1 MSESLTPQAPPKPIR
16 DYSRLSRT
24 EESLILQLHA
34 EGKTQ
39 VAIAQVLG
47 CSQPTVSAVLKAYSD
62 TKFLAKRVLDN
73 SAIALAERVV
83 KHANVAESLDVLER
97 IDVIAPK
104 KQDAGRSGQVTIV
117 IGMPGQPAGPEP
129 IVSTDS
135 VLSPE
140 RLNELSVISTG

>member
-1 MSESLTPQAPPKPIR
+1 MSESLAPQAPTKPIR
-16 DYSRLSRT
+16 DFSRLSRT

-47 CSQPTVSAVLKAYSD
+47 CSQPTVSAVLKAYSN
-62 TKFLAKRVLDN
+62 TKFLAKRLLDN
-73 SAIALAERVV
+73 SAATLAERVV

-97 IDVIAPK
+97 IEVIAPK
-104 KQDAGRSGQVTIV
+104 KQDTGRSGQVTVV

-129 IVSTDS
+129 IITIETS
-135 VLSPE
+135 LSPE
-140 RLNELSVISTG
+140 TFNELPVISTG